1 MSHPHPP
8 IRAERLGV
16 QAHCLRHA
24 IAAGLEPAFERVAA
38 LGIRAI
44 EMMSFPGCRGQAWGD
59 FGAAADREPRDI
71 GAVLRTAGLAC
82 PSTMVLERE
91 LDLARIEATL
101 RWVNELGCPRLVQS
115 SFTIADDA
123 GAADWQ
129 LAFDRIEGL
138 ARRVRA
144 AGLRYVLHTQPN
156 LWRPFAP
163 ALPGKVLAGVRRPI
177 DTLLER
183 LDAGLVQLDY
193 DPSGAIIHGLDPAAP
208 LRARPELFYALHLRD
223 GHTPPAPVYYL
234 AALPLGAGGVDWPAL
249 LRAAAASAIE
259 FHFLE
264 MEVTEPAQT
273 FAALESSRRFLV
285 EHGLLATGP

>member
-1 MSHPHPP
+1 VSHPHPP
-8 IRAERLGV
+8 IRVERLGV

-24 IAAGLEPAFERVAA
+24 IAAGLEPALERVAA
-38 LGIRAI
+38 LGLRAI

-59 FGAAADREPRDI
+59 FGAAADRAPRDI
-71 GAVLRTAGLAC
+71 GAALRAAGLAC
-82 PSTMVLERE
+82 PSAMVLERE
-91 LDLARIEATL
+91 LDLSRIEATL
-101 RWVNELGCPRLVQS
+101 RWVSELGCPRLVQS

-156 LWRPFAP
+156 LWRPFGP
-163 ALPGKVLAGVRRPI
+163 GPPRQGLPGERRPI
-177 DTLLER
+177 DVLLER
-183 LDAGLVQLDY
+183 LDPELVQLEY
-193 DPSGAIIHGLDPAAP
+193 DPSGAIIHGLDPAGP

-249 LRAAAASAIE
+249 LRTAAASAIE
-259 FHFLE
+259 YHFLE
-264 MEVTEPAQT
+264 MEVAEPAQT
-273 FAALESSRRFLV
+273 FAALESSCRYLV
-285 EHGLLATGP
+285 ERGLLATAP